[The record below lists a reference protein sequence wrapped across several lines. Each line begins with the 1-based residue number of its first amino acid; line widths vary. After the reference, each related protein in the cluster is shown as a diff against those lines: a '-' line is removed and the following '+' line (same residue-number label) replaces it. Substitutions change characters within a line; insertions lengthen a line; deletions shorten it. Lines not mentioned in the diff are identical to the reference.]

1 MYHNGNMQFPKRK
14 PQYAKEETK
23 LNLIVIKEKAVKSGA
38 GDDSVVIESFDVFT
52 ENMNSAT

>member
-23 LNLIVIKEKAVKSGA
+23 LNLIVIKEKAVKMTNNHITFNTRET
-38 GDDSVVIESFDVFT
+38 DNF
-52 ENMNSAT
+52 